1 MDISKARLTVLESI
15 VVILLGGLS
24 AGFTV
29 REVSDVIHRK
39 IDAEVLARQYL
50 EKRLEVIEANRCRPY
65 D

>member
-29 REVSDVIHRK
+29 REVSDGIHRK
-39 IDAEVLARQYL
+39 F
-50 EKRLEVIEANRCRPY
+50 
-65 D
+65 